1 MMTLR
6 ARTSRQSLRPPTG
19 VRRGLLIT
27 SMTLAG
33 TIGVLLAQAPP
44 PSIGGSGPA
53 TQGVGLIRND
63 PGAYQGYTLLSP
75 LSSRTTFLID
85 MNGKVVHAWETDS
98 TPSSIA
104 YLLENGNLLRAGAL
118 TPSPFGQ
125 GVAGSGG
132 RIQEISWN
140 GEKAWDF
147 TYASATRIPHH
158 DLTRLPNGNVLMIVS
173 DRKTGDAAIAA
184 GRIPSSVQGGEV
196 LSDSLVEIKP
206 TGKTTGEVVWEWQL
220 WDHLIQDQDREK
232 ANFGDVAAHPERVD
246 INFNIVPDRRANA
259 DWTHFN
265 AVAYNA
271 RLDQIVVSLR
281 NFSEIWI
288 IDHSTTTKEAA
299 GHSGGKS
306 GKGGD
311 LLYRWGNPRV
321 YRAGTAA
328 DQRLFGQHNV
338 HWIADGLAGAGH
350 LLLFNNGDTRPD
362 ARYSSA
368 DEIVLPGDAS
378 GRYPIQAGGRFGPER
393 AVWSYTA
400 PNKTDFYS
408 VNISGVMRLP
418 NGNTL
423 ICAGAPGITF
433 EINPQG
439 TVVWQYNLP
448 SFAAPRA
455 GGPGGGPAAPGAGP
469 GRGPGP
475 APADGAALGRGNAAA
490 GGQAAAPGAG
500 PGGAAGPGR
509 GGPGGGGNGKNVFR
523 AYRYAANY
531 PGLAGKPLTP
541 GKPLEE
547 MAVSAT
553 P

>member
-455 GGPGGGPAAPGAGP
+455 GGPGRGPAAPGAGP

-475 APADGAALGRGNAAA
+475 APGDGAAPGRGDAA
-490 GGQAAAPGAG
+490 GQAAAAGAG
-500 PGGAAGPGR
+500 PGGGAGAGR
-509 GGPGGGGNGKNVFR
+509 GGPGGGANAGKNVFR

-531 PGLAGKPLTP
+531 PGLAGKSLTP

-547 MAVSAT
+547 MAVSVT